1 MKKLTQKDRVA
12 KRLLQVGKISR
23 NECLKNFI
31 SRLSAIIQ
39 DLEVEGW
46 KFETKQEK
54 GDYVYKVIST
64 PYKKETY
71 TLPDGRIIER
81 LTKI

>member
-1 MKKLTQKDRVA
+1 MKLTQKDRVA

-46 KFETKQEK
+46 VFETKQVK
-54 GDYVYKVIST
+54 GDYVYKVVKS
-64 PYKKETY
+64 PYKKETF